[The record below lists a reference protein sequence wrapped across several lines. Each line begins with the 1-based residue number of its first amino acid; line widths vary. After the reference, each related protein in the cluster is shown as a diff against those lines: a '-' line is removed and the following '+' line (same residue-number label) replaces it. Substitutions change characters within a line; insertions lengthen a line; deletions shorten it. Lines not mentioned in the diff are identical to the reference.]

1 MTTLW
6 VAYKSKP
13 TPNSRIA
20 LVHEVRNPLPNNNLS
35 LVMLKL
41 PLKATDQKRNFNII
55 TRSTIRIKKIVNKLF
70 FYQNTEEVVPQIQS
84 AQLL

>member
-13 TPNSRIA
+13 TTDSKITFVN
-20 LVHEVRNPLPNNNLS
+20 EVRNPLTKNNRS
-35 LVMLKL
+35 LALLKS
-41 PLKATDQKRNFNII
+41 PLRAIDQKRNFNII
-55 TRSTIRIKKIVNKLF
+55 TRSVIHIKKIVNKIF
-70 FYQNTEEVVPQIQS
+70 FYQNTEEVVPQSQS